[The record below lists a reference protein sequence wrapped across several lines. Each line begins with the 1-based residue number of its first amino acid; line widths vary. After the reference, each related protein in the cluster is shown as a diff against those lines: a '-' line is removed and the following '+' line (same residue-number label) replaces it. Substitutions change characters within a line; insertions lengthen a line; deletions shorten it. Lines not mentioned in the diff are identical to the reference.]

1 MAYTSH
7 PILSAL
13 RKICSGNVAQYEA
26 MIAVM
31 KESLLLEPK
40 GWQRFKKELRDEN
53 EMIYSADETF
63 KTLASGKK
71 ANLKL
76 LYAIFPD
83 QRKK

>member
-1 MAYTSH
+1 MRSDTH
-7 PILSAL
+7 PILYAL
-13 RKICSGNVAQYEA
+13 RKICAGNVAQYEA

-31 KESLLLEPK
+31 KESLVLEPK

-53 EMIYSADETF
+53 EMIYSAEEAF

-83 QRKK
+83 QRKS